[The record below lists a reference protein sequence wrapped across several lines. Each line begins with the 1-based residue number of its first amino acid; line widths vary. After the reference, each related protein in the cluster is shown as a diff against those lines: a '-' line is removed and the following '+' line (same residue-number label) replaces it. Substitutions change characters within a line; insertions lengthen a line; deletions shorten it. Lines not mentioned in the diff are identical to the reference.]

1 MSRIKLDTR
10 LSMVASL
17 VPASNVVADIGT
29 DHAYLLCHLIEKGV
43 TPKGIAADINKGPLE
58 NARQTVID
66 CGISDKVELILSD
79 GLQNVP
85 ENSADCIVLAG
96 MGGIL
101 ISEIIEKALW
111 LQNPAVT
118 IVAQPMTHAEV
129 LRKFFCDNGFVIIKE
144 KTATDGKRYYVSM
157 SAVYI
162 GEKWNTVK
170 GEMPYC
176 VFDLESDGNIIKE
189 FDEIPLDE
197 SIKKPKVGVVGEIY
211 VKYSPLANNH
221 LEDFLVKEGAEIEV
235 KFTRKNRAFLTWLKD
250 RL

>member
-162 GEKWNTVK
+162 GEK
-170 GEMPYC
+170 
-176 VFDLESDGNIIKE
+176 S
-189 FDEIPLDE
+189 
-197 SIKKPKVGVVGEIY
+197 
-211 VKYSPLANNH
+211 
-221 LEDFLVKEGAEIEV
+221 EV
-235 KFTRKNRAFLTWLKD
+235 KQSYYYLGELLNNNDETTREYINKMLFALEKKHSAQRSAGIEDKENLSGLINEIKLKTTEVYG
-250 RL
+250 